1 MKRFFSIICTF
12 IALAT
17 TSCASKYDY
26 QSMQAPTVQLDSE
39 KAVLISA
46 PPNGNYTTT
55 VYEKSGEMTAKAF
68 ANSFGAYASEVAI
81 ADDCHGSD
89 CLKTNPKQYGYY
101 VEPTILHWEDR
112 ATEWS
117 GRLDRI
123 QIEMTVYEMATK
135 KQLDKSSF
143 AASSKWAT
151 LGGDHPEDL
160 LHDPLKR
167 YVASLY

>member
-1 MKRFFSIICTF
+1 MKRLFSITYAL

-17 TSCASKYDY
+17 TGCASKYDY
-26 QSMQAPTVQLDSE
+26 QAMHTPTVTLNAE
-39 KAVLISA
+39 KAVLISV

-55 VYEKSGEMTAKAF
+55 VYEKSGAMTANAF
-68 ANSFGAYASEVAI
+68 ADSFRAYATEVAI
-81 ADDCHGSD
+81 ADDCHGYN

-123 QIEMTVYEMATK
+123 QIEMTVYDIATK

-143 AASSKWAT
+143 TASSKWAT
-151 LGGDHPEDL
+151 FGGDQPEDL
-160 LHDPLKR
+160 LQEPLKK